1 MAHNLT
7 IRPYDP
13 GETVWKTGG
22 TRPAPRRMLRSM
34 TPHPPTVHP
43 LLDVDEVPALEPHLR
58 TVGEV
63 FRAFRTQDSGC
74 VSYGVQLPDGT
85 RCFVKEATTDAAHRS
100 LDRAWAFHRSVRHPA
115 IVPQLHRIAL
125 RNGRTATVM
134 PWREGESLY
143 TQADRSHPDSPRSRF
158 RALPVPRILT
168 ALDRLLDAHLAV
180 EAAGQVAVDLYD
192 GSFLYDF
199 QAAELHLIDLDEY
212 RPGPF
217 ALTTD
222 RLPGSRRFMA
232 PEEWRRGAVID
243 LRTTVYVLGRAA
255 RLLLDAGDDE
265 RAFRGARAQAAVI
278 ERATRPDPGER
289 FQSVGELATEW
300 RAAAA

>member
-1 MAHNLT
+1 
-7 IRPYDP
+7 
-13 GETVWKTGG
+13 
-22 TRPAPRRMLRSM
+22 M
-34 TPHPPTVHP
+34 TAHPPTSHP
-43 LLDVDEVPALEPHLR
+43 LLDIDEVPELEPHLR
-58 TVGEV
+58 DVGEV

-100 LDRAWAFHRSVRHPA
+100 LDRAWTFHRSVRHPA
-115 IVPQLHRIAL
+115 IVPQLHRITL

-143 TQADRSHPDSPRSRF
+143 TPSGSGRSRPDSPRSRF
-158 RALPVPRILT
+158 RALPIPRVLA
-168 ALDRLLDAHLAV
+168 ALDRVLDAHLAV

-217 ALTTD
+217 VLTAD
-222 RLPGSRRFMA
+222 RLPGSSRFMA
-232 PEEWRRGAVID
+232 PEESRRGAVID
-243 LRTTVYVLGRAA
+243 PRTTVYVLGRAA
-255 RLLLDAGDDE
+255 RILLDADDDE
-265 RAFRGARAQAAVI
+265 GAFRGAAAQAAVV

-289 FQSVGELATEW
+289 FQSVRELVTAW
-300 RAAAA
+300 RAAA

>member
-1 MAHNLT
+1 
-7 IRPYDP
+7 
-13 GETVWKTGG
+13 
-22 TRPAPRRMLRSM
+22 M
-34 TPHPPTVHP
+34 TEHPPTSPP
-43 LLDVDEVPALEPHLR
+43 LLDIDEVPELEPHLHG
-58 TVGEV
+58 VGEV
-63 FRAFRTQDSGC
+63 FLAFRTQDSGC

-143 TQADRSHPDSPRSRF
+143 TPSGRSHPDSPRSRF
-158 RALPVPRILT
+158 RALPVPRILA
-168 ALDRLLDAHLAV
+168 ALDRVLDAHLAV

-192 GSFLYDF
+192 GAFLYDF
-199 QAAELHLIDLDEY
+199 RAAELHLIDLDEY

-217 ALTTD
+217 VLTAD

-232 PEEWRRGAVID
+232 PEQWRRGAVID

-255 RLLLDAGDDE
+255 RILLDAGDDE
-265 RAFRGARAQAAVI
+265 RAFRGTAAQAAVV
-278 ERATRPDPGER
+278 ERATRPDPDER
-289 FQSVGELATEW
+289 FQSVGELVTAW
-300 RAAAA
+300 RAVAA